1 MSALTTTKIWATVPD
16 VSSKNRSEVRALGGT
31 TAAVVA
37 EIRRRMRQRDN
48 DLPLLV
54 AFDGPS
60 GSGKSTLAALV
71 AGELGATVVPSDD
84 FFAAEITDAAWDALS
99 PRARA
104 DAAIDWRRLREQA
117 LVPLLAGKVASWHP
131 FDFAA
136 GTRPDGSYPMA
147 PDLVTRMPS
156 TVILLEGAYSSRS
169 ELADLIEFAVLVDLP
184 SAERL
189 RRLASRDDKAFS
201 DAWHARWD
209 AAEDDYFTE
218 ARPPSWFDLVV
229 TMPPGGAVAGR
240 TSGICAH

>member
-1 MSALTTTKIWATVPD
+1 MTTTKIWATVSD
-16 VSSKNRSEVRALGGT
+16 VSSDDPFEVRALGGT
-31 TAAVVA
+31 TTAIVA
-37 EIRRRMRQRDN
+37 EIRRRMRHRDN

-84 FFAAEITDAAWDALS
+84 FFAAEITDTGWDALS

-104 DAAIDWRRLREQA
+104 EAAIDWRRLREQA

-136 GTRPDGSYPMA
+136 GTRPDGTYPMA
-147 PDLVTRMPS
+147 PDLVTRTPS
-156 TVILLEGAYSSRS
+156 AVILVEGAYSSRS

-184 SAERL
+184 SAERH
-189 RRLASRDDKAFS
+189 RRLATRDDKAFS

-209 AAEDDYFTE
+209 AAEDYYFTE

-229 TMPPGGAVAGR
+229 TMPLGAP
-240 TSGICAH
+240 